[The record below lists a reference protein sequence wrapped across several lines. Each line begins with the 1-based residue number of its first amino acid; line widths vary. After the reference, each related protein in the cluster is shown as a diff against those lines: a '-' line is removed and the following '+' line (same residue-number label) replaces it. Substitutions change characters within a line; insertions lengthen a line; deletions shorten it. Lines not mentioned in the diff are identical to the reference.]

1 MVKLT
6 NKQMSSIYGGALW
19 LCTYKLAGM
28 HVCPEDDGQLLPIGN
43 SVVIEAA
50 SAVEAADMVHAQTG
64 AIQVNCTL
72 N

>member
-6 NKQMSSIYGGALW
+6 NKHYGGASW

-28 HVCPEDDGQLLPIGN
+28 HVCPEDDGQLLPIGP

-50 SAVEAADMVHAQTG
+50 SAVEAADIVHAQTG
-64 AIQVNCTL
+64 AIQVNCTQY
-72 N
+72 